1 MNICVY
7 GASSSE
13 LDKKYI
19 IEGENLGKTIARR
32 NHTLVF
38 GAGANGM
45 MGATARGADS
55 SGGKLL
61 GIVPSFFNVD
71 GILYDCK
78 EIIRTETMRER
89 KKLLEEKSDGFI
101 ITAGGIGTMDELF
114 EILTLKQL
122 GRHNKP
128 IVVLNSYGFY
138 DKMLEMLEYYIS
150 EKALFSTVK
159 DLYLVTDDVS
169 EAVKYIETYTY
180 DEINPSFYKNI

>member
-7 GASSSE
+7 GASSTE

-19 IEGENLGKTIARR
+19 LEGESLGKTIANR

-45 MGATARGADS
+45 MGAAARGTDS
-55 SGGKLL
+55 ANGKML

-89 KKLLEEKSDGFI
+89 KKLLEENSDGFI

-128 IVVLNSYGFY
+128 IVILNSFGFF
-138 DKMLEMLEYYIS
+138 DKMLDMLEYYIT

-159 DLYLVTDDVS
+159 DLYFVTDDVT
-169 EAVKYIETYTY
+169 EAVKYIENYKFDTIDPTV
-180 DEINPSFYKNI
+180 YKNI